1 MLPSI
6 GFPEMLVIVLL
17 AIIFVGPKDLPQL
30 MRTIGQWMARIRAMG
45 NEFKSAFDDMDVD
58 NEVAAIRRE
67 IEEMKA
73 LGKLPPELDDE
84 MRALNEDIR
93 QSTDM
98 SSPHKPN
105 SSSAKSKPKDDLAL
119 PKDNA
124 TSDE

>member
-30 MRTIGQWMARIRAMG
+30 MRTIGQWVARIKSMG

-67 IEEMKA
+67 IEEMKN
-73 LGKLPPELDDE
+73 LGKLDPELDGE
-84 MRALNEDIR
+84 MRALDRDIR
-93 QSTDM
+93 DDIRNSTEK
-98 SSPHKPN
+98 SSPHAPN
-105 SSSAKSKPKDDLAL
+105 PKDDT
-119 PKDNA
+119 PSSKGD
-124 TSDE
+124 TTPDE

>member
-58 NEVAAIRRE
+58 GEVAAIRRE
-67 IEEMKA
+67 IEEMKS
-73 LGKLPPELDDE
+73 LGQIDSDLDDE
-84 MRALNEDIR
+84 MRALNQELREVTDIIC
-93 QSTDM
+93 
-98 SSPHKPN
+98 
-105 SSSAKSKPKDDLAL
+105 
-119 PKDNA
+119 
-124 TSDE
+124 

>member
-30 MRTIGQWMARIRAMG
+30 MRTIGQWMARIKSMG

-67 IEEMKA
+67 IEEMKS
-73 LGKLPPELDDE
+73 LGKLDPELDGE
-84 MRALNEDIR
+84 MKALSEDIR
-93 QSTDM
+93 KGTDM
-98 SSPHKPN
+98 SSPHKANPREDALSPEDDKTPN
-105 SSSAKSKPKDDLAL
+105 
-119 PKDNA
+119 
-124 TSDE
+124 E

>member
-67 IEEMKA
+67 IEEMKSVGKID
-73 LGKLPPELDDE
+73 LGIDDE
-84 MRALNEDIR
+84 MRALNADLREA
-93 QSTDM
+93 TDM
-98 SSPHKPN
+98 SSPRKPTP
-105 SSSAKSKPKDDLAL
+105 KPDTSETPDD
-119 PKDNA
+119 
-124 TSDE
+124 

>member
-30 MRTIGQWMARIRAMG
+30 MRTIGQWMSRIRAMG

-58 NEVAAIRRE
+58 GEVAAIRRE

-73 LGKLPPELDDE
+73 LGKIDPDLDDE
-84 MRALNEDIR
+84 MRALNQELR
-93 QSTDM
+93 EGTDM
-98 SSPHKPN
+98 SSPYKPV
-105 SSSAKSKPKDDLAL
+105 PKETPPTDDI
-119 PKDNA
+119 PSND
-124 TSDE
+124 

>member
-30 MRTIGQWMARIRAMG
+30 MRTIGQWMARIKSMG
-45 NEFKSAFDDMDVD
+45 NEFKSAFEDMDVD

-67 IEEMKA
+67 IEEMKS
-73 LGKLPPELDDE
+73 LGTLDPELDNE

-93 QSTDM
+93 KGTDM
-98 SSPHKPN
+98 SSPHTPKPN
-105 SSSAKSKPKDDLAL
+105 DDTSPPEGDKS
-119 PKDNA
+119 
-124 TSDE
+124 